1 MLRETQAVENFKSHV
16 NAIRSKW
23 KISFKHVAKANSQ
36 KWKLN
41 CIKLELSPLRLVEIR
56 KFKDTVLEMVW
67 ERALSYTAGGS
78 GPSDLK
84 GSLLRAQ
91 AHTSL
96 LSVHFSMC
104 MLYVTWDSGKAGAP
118 VPGPQGLWAYQGL
131 TIFLRHPQRQQG

>member
-16 NAIRSKW
+16 NAIQSKW
-23 KISFKHVAKANSQ
+23 KISFKRVAKANSQ

-96 LSVHFSMC
+96 LFVHFSMC
-104 MLYVTWDSGKAGAP
+104 MLYVNEVNNSVFSKINLGDT
-118 VPGPQGLWAYQGL
+118 L
-131 TIFLRHPQRQQG
+131 